1 MPPGPNTKI
10 TTMRLPK
17 DLMQMIARRAKKNQ
31 VSRTRMIEWIL
42 RDYVSNRSDAELR
55 DIVTG
60 PAKEITDENQA
71 DLFS

>member
-1 MPPGPNTKI
+1 MAPGPSTKI

-17 DLMQMIARRAKKNQ
+17 DLMKMIDRRAQKNH

-42 RDYVSNRSDAELR
+42 RDYLNKSDAELR

-60 PAKEITDENQA
+60 PAKEITADENQA

>member
-1 MPPGPNTKI
+1 MAPGPNTKI

-60 PAKEITDENQA
+60 PKQEIIDENQA